1 MAAINK
7 IRINGE
13 EYDIGGGGTTPHIGE
28 NGNWWIG
35 EEDTRIVAQGG
46 LGIVKDETL
55 VVSHAS
61 TDDETLILPQSFVD
75 GETLKTG
82 GVDFNQKVDFDHF
95 DSVIG
100 DIETALDTIIS
111 IQDGLMGGE

>member
-1 MAAINK
+1 MATISK
-7 IRINGE
+7 IRIHGE
-13 EYDIGGGGTTPHIGE
+13 EYDIGGGITPHIGE

-46 LGIVKDETL
+46 LGIVKNETL

-61 TDDETLILPQSFVD
+61 TDDETLILPQAFAD

-82 GVDFNQKVDFDHF
+82 GVDLNQKVDSDHF

-100 DIETALDTIIS
+100 DIDTVLDTIIG
-111 IQDGLMGGE
+111 IQEELMGGG